1 VTLTSCFCSLS
12 RSRLHLVH
20 AANSFFDMQ
29 ATFECLLKTYGFL
42 TPDLWR
48 ETRFSKSPFQE
59 FTDFLAKP
67 HKISVLE
74 DVEKTPVY

>member
-1 VTLTSCFCSLS
+1 MISDSTDTVL
-12 RSRLHLVH
+12 LV
-20 AANSFFDMQ
+20 Q

-48 ETRFSKSPFQE
+48 ENRFSKSPFQE

>member
-1 VTLTSCFCSLS
+1 MIVSLGILDFADS
-12 RSRLHLVH
+12 VLLV
-20 AANSFFDMQ
+20 Q

-48 ETRFSKSPFQE
+48 ENRFSKSPFQE

>member
-1 VTLTSCFCSLS
+1 MLCFGQVIDSMVFCTWIC
-12 RSRLHLVH
+12 V
-20 AANSFFDMQ
+20 Q

>member
-1 VTLTSCFCSLS
+1 
-12 RSRLHLVH
+12 
-20 AANSFFDMQ
+20 MQ

-67 HKISVLE
+67 HKISVVE
-74 DVEKTPVY
+74 DVEKTPVYWEICLSLYPKRPTWM

>member
-1 VTLTSCFCSLS
+1 MYSWYVSDASVVLWSD
-12 RSRLHLVH
+12 RDV
-20 AANSFFDMQ
+20 DMQ